1 MEFFFILALGRSGT
15 NFLASLLNK
24 DPNALVYHE
33 PYIDDRK
40 LIGLRYSGCFNKVV
54 NNSLE
59 KRFKN
64 LLKKD
69 TEFKIYG
76 EVNSYLRY
84 EIEWLR
90 KKFNPII
97 IHLIRDG
104 RDYLR
109 SAYIRTVYTPKEI
122 QLPIIPHDKDPY
134 AEKWQDMT
142 RFQKL
147 CWYWMHTNE
156 FLSKKIKNFVRFENL
171 MIDYDYFNKKIL
183 KPTGLNISYECWKKE
198 VKKPRNTSR
207 RRTLRKKI
215 KQNIFFWERAESI
228 KPIPQ
233 WTEWDELKIEQ
244 FQEICGRTMKKFG
257 YI

>member
-1 MEFFFILALGRSGT
+1 MALIH
-15 NFLASLLNK
+15 
-24 DPNALVYHE
+24 HE
-33 PYIDDRK
+33 PFEYDKKI
-40 LIGLRYSGCFNKVV
+40 IGWGYADCFNKVTDRI
-54 NNSLE
+54 LE
-59 KRFKN
+59 QRFEK
-64 LLKKD
+64 LLRNAKG
-69 TEFKIYG
+69 FKIYG

-84 EIEWLR
+84 EIDWL
-90 KKFNPII
+90 KKNFNPIF

-104 RDYLR
+104 KEFVR
-109 SAYIRTVYTPKEI
+109 SAYTRNVYTSKEI
-122 QLPIIPHDKDPY
+122 QIPIVPKDNDPY
-134 AEKWQDMT
+134 SEKWNNMT

-147 CWYWMHTNE
+147 CWYWNHTNK
-156 FLSKKIKNFVRFENL
+156 FLGSKIQNFARFEDL
-171 MIDYDYFNKKIL
+171 LKDYDYFNKKIL

-215 KQNIFFWERAESI
+215 RQNIFFWERAESI

-244 FQEICGRTMKKFG
+244 FQEICGKTMKKFG